1 MNILVVGSGGREH
14 ALVWKISKSD
24 LVKKIYCAPGNA
36 GTANLAQN
44 IAIDSE
50 DIEALASFALDKGIH
65 LTVVGPEAPLAA
77 GIVDLFESRG
87 LKAFG
92 PSKAAAQLEA
102 SKTFA
107 KNIMEKYNI
116 PTAKGRSFTD
126 INRAKSYVKQIGAPL
141 VVKADGLAAGKG
153 VFVCSTEDEALKAL
167 DEMMVN
173 AIFGDAGSLVVVEE
187 CLVGEEA
194 SFIALTDGKT
204 VLSLPTSQDH
214 KRIFDNDQGPNT
226 GGMGAYSP
234 APVLDFMLRRR
245 AMSEV
250 MVPLVNAMACEGV
263 PFKGVLYAGLMIHK
277 DQIKVLE
284 FNVRLGDPETQP
296 ILMRLKSDLVPL
308 MEACVDGTL
317 HRFKTEIDPRS
328 TMCVVMASGGYPG
341 SYKKGASIKGLDKAA
356 ALSDTIVF
364 HAGTTISDSDKEVV
378 TNGGRV
384 LGVTAV
390 GDTIKDAMDRAY
402 DACDKISWEG
412 NFYRKDIGA
421 RAIARLS
428 VPPRVGVIMGSDS
441 DLPIM
446 EEALKILKKF
456 DIPYEVT
463 VASAHRTPA
472 RAEEFAK
479 SARKKGMGVIIAGA
493 GHAAHLA
500 GVLAAHTT
508 LPVLGVPIDS
518 SALQGLD
525 SLLSTVQM
533 PPGVPVAT
541 VAIGKPGAINAGVL
555 AAQILAVSD
564 SELAAKLDK
573 YKKDM
578 ADTVNKKAESLGW

>member
-14 ALVWKISKSD
+14 ALAWKIAKSD

-36 GTANLAQN
+36 GTAAIAQN
-44 IAIDSE
+44 VDIGSE
-50 DIEALASFALDKGIH
+50 DIEALAQFALDNGID
-65 LTVVGPEAPLAA
+65 LTVVGPEAPLAE
-77 GIVDLFESRG
+77 GIVDLFESKG

-92 PSKAAAQLEA
+92 PGKAAAQLES

-107 KNIMEKYNI
+107 KHIMEKYGI
-116 PTAKGRSFTD
+116 PTAQGKTFTD
-126 INRAKSYVKQIGAPL
+126 IEGAKAYVKQLGAPL

-153 VFVCSTEDEALKAL
+153 VFVCASEEEALKAVDSL
-167 DEMMVN
+167 MNDV
-173 AIFGDAGSLVVVEE
+173 IFGDAGTKVVVEE
-187 CLVGEEA
+187 CLKGEEA

-204 VLSLPTSQDH
+204 VLPLPTSQDH
-214 KRIFDNDQGPNT
+214 KRAFDNDQGPNT

-245 AMSEV
+245 AMDEV
-250 MVPLVNAMACEGV
+250 MIPAVKGMASEGT
-263 PFKGVLYAGLMIHK
+263 PFKGVLYAGLMIHGNE
-277 DQIKVLE
+277 IKVLE

-308 MEACVDGTL
+308 MEACVEGTL
-317 HRFKTEIDPRS
+317 HKFKTEIDPRS
-328 TMCVVMASGGYPG
+328 TLCVVMAAGGYPG
-341 SYKKGASIKGLDKAA
+341 SYDKGAVIDGLDDAA
-356 ALSDTIVF
+356 ALSDTTVF
-364 HAGTTISDSDKEVV
+364 HAGTALKEGQV
-378 TNGGRV
+378 TANGGRV
-384 LGVTAV
+384 LGVTAL
-390 GDTIKDAMDRAY
+390 GDTVKDAMDKAY
-402 DACDKISWEG
+402 EACEKISWKDS
-412 NFYRKDIGA
+412 FYRKDIGA

-428 VPPRVGVIMGSDS
+428 TPPRVGVIMGSDS
-441 DLPIM
+441 DLPVM
-446 EEALKILKKF
+446 EETLKILKKF

-472 RAEEFAK
+472 RAEAFSKE
-479 SARKKGMGVIIAGA
+479 ARKKGMGVIIAGA

-541 VAIGKPGAINAGVL
+541 LAVGKPGAVNAGVL
-555 AAQILAVSD
+555 AAQILGVSD
-564 SELAAKLDK
+564 PEIAAKLAK

-578 ADTVNKKAESLGW
+578 ADKVNKKAENLTW